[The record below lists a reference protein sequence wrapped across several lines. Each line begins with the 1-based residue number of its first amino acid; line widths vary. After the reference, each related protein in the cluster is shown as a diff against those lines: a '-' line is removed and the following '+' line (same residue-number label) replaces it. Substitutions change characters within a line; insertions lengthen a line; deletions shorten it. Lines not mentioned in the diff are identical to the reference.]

1 MDELKFVK
9 ALWQQI
15 PSTEITK
22 IYCNTDFDAIV
33 LDLEHGVFNNE
44 TLFSLIQLIN
54 ASNKLSFVRVTEPIK
69 SQIRLL
75 LDSNVSGI
83 IFSTLELEQ
92 TSKIEEWCLYPPLGK
107 RGQGLVS
114 ENNWGDNKLQINK
127 VKLIAQIE
135 NKKSISQLSN
145 IVKTNLFDYYI
156 LGPYDLTADLGC
168 VADWENKKYLELIDK
183 FNDEIPT
190 EKRGVHIVSNIENE
204 YKNKF
209 KNYGFVALGMDTT
222 IIKSGIKNL
231 DRI

>member
-1 MDELKFVK
+1 MK

-22 IYCNTDFDAIV
+22 IYCNTDFDAVV

-44 TLFSLIQLIN
+44 TLYSLIQLIN
-54 ASNKLSFVRVTEPIK
+54 ASNKLSFVRVTEPSK

-83 IFSTLELEQ
+83 IFSTLEIEQ
-92 TSKIEEWCLYPPLGK
+92 TDKIKKWCLYPPLGK

-114 ENNWGDNKLQINK
+114 ENNWGDDTLQINK

-135 NKKSISQLSN
+135 NKESINQLSN
-145 IVKTNLFDYYI
+145 IVKTGLFDYYV

-168 VADWENKKYLELIDK
+168 VADWENKKYLDLIEK
-183 FNDEIPT
+183 FNKEIPV
-190 EKRGVHIVSNIENE
+190 EKRGVHIVSNIKNE
-204 YKNKF
+204 YINNF
-209 KNYGFVALGMDTT
+209 KSYGFVALGMDTT
-222 IIKSGIKNL
+222 IVKSGIKNL
-231 DRI
+231 ESL

>member
-1 MDELKFVK
+1 MK

-15 PSTEITK
+15 PSTEITRL
-22 IYCNTDFDAIV
+22 YCNSDFDAVV

-83 IFSTLELEQ
+83 IFSTIELEQ
-92 TSKIEEWCLYPPLGK
+92 TSKIKEWCLYPPHGK

-114 ENNWGDNKLQINK
+114 ENNWGDDKLQLNK
-127 VKLIAQIE
+127 VKLVAQIE
-135 NKKSISQLSN
+135 NKDSISHLSN
-145 IVKTNLFDYYI
+145 IVKTDLFDYYV

-168 VADWENKKYLELIDK
+168 VADWQNKKYLELIDK
-183 FNDEIPT
+183 FNKEIPI

-209 KNYGFVALGMDTT
+209 KNFGFVALGMDTT
-222 IIKSGIKNL
+222 VIKSEIKNL
-231 DRI
+231 ESL

>member
-1 MDELKFVK
+1 MK

-22 IYCNTDFDAIV
+22 IYCNTDFDAVV

-44 TLFSLIQLIN
+44 TLYSLIQLIN
-54 ASNKLSFVRVTEPIK
+54 ASNKLSFVRVTEPSK

-83 IFSTLELEQ
+83 IFSTLEIEQ
-92 TSKIEEWCLYPPLGK
+92 TSKIREWCLFPPIGK

-114 ENNWGDNKLQINK
+114 ENNWGDDKLQINK

-135 NKKSISQLSN
+135 NKESIYQLPN
-145 IVKTNLFDYYI
+145 IVKTNLFEYYV

-168 VADWENKKYLELIDK
+168 VADWENKKYIDLIEK
-183 FNDEIPT
+183 FNNEIPI

-204 YKNKF
+204 YRNKF
-209 KNYGFVALGMDTT
+209 KQYGFIALGMDT
-222 IIKSGIKNL
+222 IIVKSGIKNL
-231 DRI
+231 ESI

>member
-1 MDELKFVK
+1 MK

-15 PSTEITK
+15 PSVEITR
-22 IYCNTDFDAIV
+22 IYCNTNFDAVV

-83 IFSTLELEQ
+83 IFSTIELEQ
-92 TSKIEEWCLYPPLGK
+92 TSKIKEWCLYPPFGK

-114 ENNWGDNKLQINK
+114 ENNWGDDKLQVNK
-127 VKLIAQIE
+127 VKLVAQIE
-135 NKKSISQLSN
+135 NKESISQLSN
-145 IVKTNLFDYYI
+145 IVETDLFDYYV

-168 VADWENKKYLELIDK
+168 VADWENKKYLELIEK
-183 FNDEIPT
+183 FNKQIPV
-190 EKRGVHIVSNIENE
+190 EKRGVHIVSNIESE

-209 KNYGFVALGMDTT
+209 KNYGFVALGMDT
-222 IIKSGIKNL
+222 ILIKSGIKNL
-231 DRI
+231 ESL

>member
-1 MDELKFVK
+1 MK

-15 PSTEITK
+15 PSVEITR
-22 IYCNTDFDAIV
+22 IYCNTNFDAVV

-83 IFSTLELEQ
+83 IFSTIELKQ
-92 TSKIEEWCLYPPLGK
+92 TSKIKEWCLYPPYGK

-114 ENNWGDNKLQINK
+114 ENNWGDDKLQFNK

-135 NKKSISQLSN
+135 NEDSISHLSN
-145 IVKTNLFDYYI
+145 IVKTDLFDYYV
-156 LGPYDLTADLGC
+156 LGPYDLTADIGC
-168 VADWENKKYLELIDK
+168 VADWGNKKYLELIEK
-183 FNDEIPT
+183 FNSIIPI
-190 EKRGVHIVSNIENE
+190 EKRGVHIVSDIENE

-209 KNYGFVALGMDTT
+209 KKYGFVALGMDTV
-222 IIKSGIKNL
+222 IIKSGIKHL
-231 DRI
+231 ESL

>member
-1 MDELKFVK
+1 MK

-15 PSTEITK
+15 PSVEITRL
-22 IYCNTDFDAIV
+22 YCNTNFDAVV

-54 ASNKLSFVRVTEPIK
+54 ASNKLSFARVTEPSK

-83 IFSTLELEQ
+83 IFSTFEIEQ
-92 TSKIEEWCLYPPLGK
+92 TSKIKEWCLYPPLGK

-114 ENNWGDNKLQINK
+114 ENNWGADKLQLNK
-127 VKLIAQIE
+127 VKLVAQIE
-135 NKKSISQLSN
+135 NNESIIQLSN
-145 IVKTNLFDYYI
+145 IVKTDLFDYYI

-168 VADWENKKYLELIDK
+168 VADWKNKKYLELIEK
-183 FNDEIPT
+183 FNEEIPI

-209 KNYGFVALGMDTT
+209 KNYGFVALGMDTI
-222 IIKSGIKNL
+222 IIKSGSENL
-231 DRI
+231 ESL

>member
-1 MDELKFVK
+1 MK

-22 IYCNTDFDAIV
+22 IYCNTDFDAVV

-44 TLFSLIQLIN
+44 TLYSLIQLIN
-54 ASNKLSFVRVTEPIK
+54 ASNKLSFVRVTEPSK
-69 SQIRLL
+69 SQLRLL

-83 IFSTLELEQ
+83 IFSTLEIEQ
-92 TSKIEEWCLYPPLGK
+92 TDKIKEWCLYPPLGK

-114 ENNWGDNKLQINK
+114 ENNWGDDKLQLNK

-135 NKKSISQLSN
+135 NKESINQLSK
-145 IVKTNLFDYYI
+145 IVNTGLFEYYV

-183 FNDEIPT
+183 FNKEIPI

-204 YKNKF
+204 YRNKF
-209 KNYGFVALGMDTT
+209 KSYGFVALGMDTT
-222 IIKSGIKNL
+222 IVKSGIKNL
-231 DRI
+231 ENL

>member
-1 MDELKFVK
+1 MK

-15 PSTEITK
+15 PSTEITRLN
-22 IYCNTDFDAIV
+22 CNSNFDAVV

-54 ASNKLSFVRVTEPIK
+54 ASNKLSFARVTEPIK
-69 SQIRLL
+69 SQVRLL

-83 IFSTLELEQ
+83 IFSTIELEQ
-92 TSKIEEWCLYPPLGK
+92 TSKIKEWCLYPPEGN

-114 ENNWGDNKLQINK
+114 ENNWGDDKLQSNK
-127 VKLIAQIE
+127 VKLVAQIE
-135 NKKSISQLSN
+135 NKDSIIHLSK
-145 IVKTNLFDYYI
+145 IVKTGLFDYYVI
-156 LGPYDLTADLGC
+156 GPYDLTADLGC
-168 VADWENKKYLELIDK
+168 VADWQNKKYLELIDK
-183 FNDEIPT
+183 FNKEIPI

-209 KNYGFVALGMDTT
+209 KNFGFVALGMDTT

-231 DRI
+231 ESL

>member
-1 MDELKFVK
+1 MK

-22 IYCNTDFDAIV
+22 IYCNTDFDAVV

-44 TLFSLIQLIN
+44 TLYSLIQLIN
-54 ASNKLSFVRVTEPIK
+54 ASNKLSFVRVTEPSK

-83 IFSTLELEQ
+83 IFSTLEIEQ
-92 TSKIEEWCLYPPLGK
+92 TDIIKEWCLYPPLGK

-114 ENNWGDNKLQINK
+114 ENNWGDDKLQINK

-135 NKKSISQLSN
+135 NKESINQLSN
-145 IVKTNLFDYYI
+145 IVKTDLFDYYV

-168 VADWENKKYLELIDK
+168 VADWENKKYLDLIEK
-183 FNDEIPT
+183 FNKEIPI

-231 DRI
+231 ESL

>member
-1 MDELKFVK
+1 MK

-22 IYCNTDFDAIV
+22 IYCNTEFDAVV

-44 TLFSLIQLIN
+44 NIFSLIQLIN
-54 ASNKLSFVRVTEPIK
+54 ASNKLSFVRVTEPSK
-69 SQIRLL
+69 TQIRLL

-83 IFSTLELEQ
+83 IFSTLEIEQ
-92 TSKIEEWCLYPPLGK
+92 TSKIKEWCLYPPFGK

-114 ENNWGDNKLQINK
+114 ENNWGDDKLQVNK
-127 VKLIAQIE
+127 VILVAQIE
-135 NKKSISQLSN
+135 TKESISQLSK
-145 IVKTNLFDYYI
+145 IVKTDLFDYYV

-168 VADWENKKYLELIDK
+168 VADWENKKYLELIEK
-183 FNDEIPT
+183 FNKEIPV

-209 KNYGFVALGMDTT
+209 KNYGFVAFGMDTT
-222 IIKSGIKNL
+222 LIKSGINNFKNL
-231 DRI
+231 

>member
-1 MDELKFVK
+1 MK

-22 IYCNTDFDAIV
+22 LYCNTNFDAVV

-44 TLFSLIQLIN
+44 NLYSLIQLIN
-54 ASNKLSFVRVTEPIK
+54 ASNKLSFVRVTEPSK

-83 IFSTLELEQ
+83 IFSTLEIEQ
-92 TSKIEEWCLYPPLGK
+92 TSKIKEWCLYPPFGK

-114 ENNWGDNKLQINK
+114 ENNWGDDKLQVNK
-127 VKLIAQIE
+127 VKLVAQIE
-135 NKKSISQLSN
+135 NKESISQLSN
-145 IVKTNLFDYYI
+145 IVKTDLFDYYV

-168 VADWENKKYLELIDK
+168 VADWENKKYLELIEM
-183 FNDEIPT
+183 FNKEIPV

-209 KNYGFVALGMDTT
+209 KNYGFLALGMDTI

-231 DRI
+231 ESL

>member
-1 MDELKFVK
+1 MK

-15 PSTEITK
+15 PSTEITRL
-22 IYCNTDFDAIV
+22 YCNSDFDAVV

-54 ASNKLSFVRVTEPIK
+54 ASNKLSFARVTEPIK

-83 IFSTLELEQ
+83 IFSTIELEQ
-92 TSKIEEWCLYPPLGK
+92 TSKIKEWCLYPPHGK

-114 ENNWGDNKLQINK
+114 ENNWGDDKLQLNK
-127 VKLIAQIE
+127 VKLVAQIE
-135 NKKSISQLSN
+135 NKDSISHLSN
-145 IVKTNLFDYYI
+145 IVKTDLFDYYV

-168 VADWENKKYLELIDK
+168 VADWQNKKYLELIDK
-183 FNDEIPT
+183 FNKEIPI

-209 KNYGFVALGMDTT
+209 KNFGFVALGMDTT
-222 IIKSGIKNL
+222 IIKSEIKNL
-231 DRI
+231 ESL

>member
-1 MDELKFVK
+1 MK

-22 IYCNTDFDAIV
+22 LYCNTDFDALV

-54 ASNKLSFVRVTEPIK
+54 ASNKLSFVRITEASK

-83 IFSTLELEQ
+83 IFSTLEIEQ
-92 TSKIEEWCLYPPLGK
+92 TSKIKEWCLYPPLGK

-114 ENNWGDNKLQINK
+114 ENNWGDDKLQLNK

-135 NKKSISQLSN
+135 NKESINQLSN
-145 IVKTNLFDYYI
+145 IVKTDLFDYYV

-168 VADWENKKYLELIDK
+168 VADWENKKYLDVIEK
-183 FNDEIPT
+183 FNKEIPI
-190 EKRGVHIVSNIENE
+190 EKRGVHIVSNIEIE

-222 IIKSGIKNL
+222 IIKSEIKNL
-231 DRI
+231 ESL

>member
-1 MDELKFVK
+1 MK

-15 PSTEITK
+15 PSTEITRL
-22 IYCNTDFDAIV
+22 YCNSDFDAVV

-44 TLFSLIQLIN
+44 TLFSIIQLIN
-54 ASNKLSFVRVTEPIK
+54 ASNKLSFVRVTEPNK

-83 IFSTLELEQ
+83 IFSTIELEQ
-92 TSKIEEWCLYPPLGK
+92 TSKIKEWCLYPPYGK

-114 ENNWGDNKLQINK
+114 ENNWGDDKLQFNK
-127 VKLIAQIE
+127 IKLVAQIE
-135 NKKSISQLSN
+135 NQDSISDLAN
-145 IVKTNLFDYYI
+145 IVKTDLFDYYI

-168 VADWENKKYLELIDK
+168 VADWQNKKYLELIDK
-183 FNDEIPT
+183 FNKEIPI

-209 KNYGFVALGMDTT
+209 KNFGFVALGMDTT

-231 DRI
+231 ESL

>member
-1 MDELKFVK
+1 MK

-15 PSTEITK
+15 PSTEITRL
-22 IYCNTDFDAIV
+22 YCNTDFDAVV

-44 TLFSLIQLIN
+44 NLYSLIQLIN
-54 ASNKLSFVRVTEPIK
+54 ASNKLSFVRVTEPSK
-69 SQIRLL
+69 AKIRLL

-83 IFSTLELEQ
+83 IFSTLEIEQ
-92 TSKIEEWCLYPPLGK
+92 TDKIEEWCLYPPLGK

-114 ENNWGDNKLQINK
+114 ENNWGDEELQKNK

-135 NKKSISQLSN
+135 NKESIDQLSK
-145 IVKTNLFDYYI
+145 IVNTGLFEYYV

-183 FNDEIPT
+183 FNKEIPI
-190 EKRGVHIVSNIENE
+190 EKRGVHIVSNIEHE

-209 KNYGFVALGMDTT
+209 KNYGFIALGMDTT

-231 DRI
+231 ESL

>member
-1 MDELKFVK
+1 MK

-15 PSTEITK
+15 PSVEITR
-22 IYCNTDFDAIV
+22 IYCNTNFDAVV

-83 IFSTLELEQ
+83 IFSTIELKQ
-92 TSKIEEWCLYPPLGK
+92 TSKIKEWCLYPPYGK

-114 ENNWGDNKLQINK
+114 ENNWGDDKLQFNK

-135 NKKSISQLSN
+135 NEDSISHLSN
-145 IVKTNLFDYYI
+145 IVKTDLFDYYV
-156 LGPYDLTADLGC
+156 LGPYDLTADIGC
-168 VADWENKKYLELIDK
+168 VADWGNKKYLELIEK
-183 FNDEIPT
+183 FNSIIPI
-190 EKRGVHIVSNIENE
+190 EKEGS
-204 YKNKF
+204 YC
-209 KNYGFVALGMDTT
+209 L
-222 IIKSGIKNL
+222 
-231 DRI
+231 

>member
-1 MDELKFVK
+1 MK

-22 IYCNTDFDAIV
+22 IYCNTDFDAVV

-54 ASNKLSFVRVTEPIK
+54 ASNKLSFVRVTEPSK

-75 LDSNVSGI
+75 LDSNVAGI
-83 IFSTLELEQ
+83 IFSTLEIEQ
-92 TSKIEEWCLYPPLGK
+92 TSKIKEWCLYPPFGK

-114 ENNWGDNKLQINK
+114 ENNWGDDKLQKNK

-135 NKKSISQLSN
+135 NKESINQLSN
-145 IVKTNLFDYYI
+145 IVKTNLFAYYV

-168 VADWENKKYLELIDK
+168 VADWENKKYLDLIEK
-183 FNDEIPT
+183 FNNEIPV
-190 EKRGVHIVSNIENE
+190 EKRGVHIVSNISNE

-209 KNYGFVALGMDTT
+209 KNYGFVAFGMDTT
-222 IIKSGIKNL
+222 IIKSGINNFKNL
-231 DRI
+231 

>member
-1 MDELKFVK
+1 MK

-15 PSTEITK
+15 PSTEITRL
-22 IYCNTDFDAIV
+22 YCNSDFDAVV

-54 ASNKLSFVRVTEPIK
+54 ASNKLSYVRVTEPIK

-83 IFSTLELEQ
+83 IFSTIELEQ
-92 TSKIEEWCLYPPLGK
+92 TSKIKEWCFYPPQGK

-114 ENNWGDNKLQINK
+114 ENNWGDDKLQLNK

-135 NKKSISQLSN
+135 NKASINHLSN
-145 IVKTNLFDYYI
+145 IVKTDLFDYYV

-168 VADWENKKYLELIDK
+168 VADWQNKKYLELIDK
-183 FNDEIPT
+183 FNKEIPI

-209 KNYGFVALGMDTT
+209 KNFGFVALGMDTT
-222 IIKSGIKNL
+222 IINSEIKNL
-231 DRI
+231 ETL

>member
-1 MDELKFVK
+1 MK

-15 PSTEITK
+15 PSTEITRL
-22 IYCNTDFDAIV
+22 YCNTDFDAVV

-44 TLFSLIQLIN
+44 KLYSLIQLIN
-54 ASNKLSFVRVTEPIK
+54 ASNKLSFVRLTEPSK
-69 SQIRLL
+69 PQIRLL

-83 IFSTLELEQ
+83 IFSTLEIEQ
-92 TSKIEEWCLYPPLGK
+92 TSKVKEWCLYPPLGK

-114 ENNWGDNKLQINK
+114 ENNWGDDKLQLNK

-135 NKKSISQLSN
+135 NKKSINQLSS
-145 IVKTNLFDYYI
+145 IVKTDLFDYYV

-183 FNDEIPT
+183 FNKEIPI

-209 KNYGFVALGMDTT
+209 KNYGFVAFGMDTT
-222 IIKSGIKNL
+222 IIKFAIKNL
-231 DRI
+231 GIL

>member
-1 MDELKFVK
+1 MK

-22 IYCNTDFDAIV
+22 LYCNTNFDAIV

-44 TLFSLIQLIN
+44 TIFSLIQFIN
-54 ASNKLSFVRVTEPIK
+54 SNNKFSFVRVTEPSK
-69 SQIRLL
+69 SQIRFL

-83 IFSTLELEQ
+83 IFSTLEIEQ
-92 TSKIEEWCLYPPLGK
+92 TSKIKEWCLYPPFGK

-114 ENNWGDNKLQINK
+114 ENNWGNDKLQVNK

-135 NKKSISQLSN
+135 NKESISQLSN
-145 IVKTNLFDYYI
+145 IVETDLFDYYV

-168 VADWENKKYLELIDK
+168 VADWEDKKYLELIEK
-183 FNDEIPT
+183 FNKQIPV
-190 EKRGVHIVSNIENE
+190 EKRGVHIVSNIESE

-209 KNYGFVALGMDTT
+209 KNYGFVALGMDT
-222 IIKSGIKNL
+222 ILIKSGIKNL
-231 DRI
+231 ESL

>member
-1 MDELKFVK
+1 MK

-15 PSTEITK
+15 PSTEITRL
-22 IYCNTDFDAIV
+22 YCNTDFDAIV
-33 LDLEHGVFNNE
+33 LDMEHGVFNSEN
-44 TLFSLIQLIN
+44 LYSLIQLIN
-54 ASNKLSFVRVTEPIK
+54 ASKKLSYVRVTEPLK

-83 IFSTLELEQ
+83 IFSSLEIEQ
-92 TSKIEEWCLYPPLGK
+92 IENIKKWCLYPPLGK

-114 ENNWGDNKLQINK
+114 ENNWGDDNLQKNK

-135 NKKSISQLSN
+135 SKKSIDQLSK
-145 IVKTNLFDYYI
+145 IVSSGLFEYYV

-168 VADWENKKYLELIDK
+168 VADWENKKYLESINR
-183 FNDEIPT
+183 FNKEIPIN
-190 EKRGVHIVSNIENE
+190 KRGVHIVSNIQNE

-222 IIKSGIKNL
+222 IIKSEIKNL
-231 DRI
+231 ESL